1 MITVQHLSMRLTA
14 GGRPVTI
21 LDDVTLE
28 IPSKQ
33 TVAVMGPSGS
43 GKSTL
48 LGLMAGL
55 DRPTAGSIMLDGTEI
70 TSLSESRMAGFR
82 RAKIG
87 YIFQAFHLIPT
98 LTALENV
105 LVPLELAGNG
115 EAEARAIE
123 LLDTVGLGNRIDHYP
138 VQLSGGEQQRVAV
151 ARAFACRPPILLAD
165 EPTGNL
171 DSHTGRHIMD
181 VILALHRDYGTTL
194 VLVTHDPAVAALM
207 HRVIALRDGRIESDE
222 IRPRIAGQDESSA

>member
-33 TVAVMGPSGS
+33 TVAVTGPSGS

-55 DRPTAGSIMLDGTEI
+55 DRPTSGSIMLDGIEI

-87 YIFQAFHLIPT
+87 YIFQSFHLIPT

-105 LVPLELAGNG
+105 LVPLELAGNV
-115 EAEARAIE
+115 AARGQAIE
-123 LLDTVGLGNRIDHYP
+123 VLETVGLGNRIDHYP

-181 VILALHRDYGTTL
+181 LILALHRDYGTTL
-194 VLVTHDPAVAALM
+194 VLVTHDPAVATLM
-207 HRVIALRDGRIESDE
+207 HRVIALRDGRIESDD
-222 IRPRIAGQDESSA
+222 ILPRPAGQSESSR

>member
-1 MITVQHLSMRLTA
+1 MIAVQHLSMRLTA
-14 GGRPVTI
+14 AGRPVTI

-55 DRPTAGSIMLDGTEI
+55 DRPTAGAITLDGTEI
-70 TSLSESRMAGFR
+70 TSLSESRMAKFR

-87 YIFQAFHLIPT
+87 YIFQSFHLIPT

-105 LVPLELAGNG
+105 LVPLELSGN
-115 EAEARAIE
+115 AAAKHQAIE
-123 LLDTVGLGNRIDHYP
+123 LLQTVGLGNRLDHYP

-171 DSHTGRHIMD
+171 DSQTGHRIMD
-181 VILALHRDYGTTL
+181 LVLALHRDYGTTL
-194 VLVTHDPAVAALM
+194 VLVTHDRVIASLM

-222 IRPRIAGQDESSA
+222 ILPRTEPGESAS

>member
-1 MITVQHLSMRLTA
+1 MIEVQHLSMRLTA
-14 GGRPVTI
+14 AGRPVTI

-55 DRPTAGSIMLDGTEI
+55 DRPTEGAITLDGTEI
-70 TSLSESRMAGFR
+70 TSLSESRMAKFR

-87 YIFQAFHLIPT
+87 YIFQSFHLIPT

-105 LVPLELAGNG
+105 LVPLELSGN
-115 EAEARAIE
+115 AAARGPSDRIVA
-123 LLDTVGLGNRIDHYP
+123 DRGVGQPNRSLP
-138 VQLSGGEQQRVAV
+138 G
-151 ARAFACRPPILLAD
+151 P
-165 EPTGNL
+165 
-171 DSHTGRHIMD
+171 
-181 VILALHRDYGTTL
+181 
-194 VLVTHDPAVAALM
+194 
-207 HRVIALRDGRIESDE
+207 ALRR
-222 IRPRIAGQDESSA
+222 